1 MRSRGVVQ
9 SIVRSV
15 VRVRSRAISYTSR
28 RAEMFTVER
37 RTCLCLRLASRCCS
51 RSKKDAES
59 SLARQAPRRARTS
72 LWLLRV
78 VLSAAAATATSH
90 SNPEATCRLSS
101 RPLTDFIVHSM
112 GVDFNKLLRCLSS
125 PFFSPLFSLSP
136 PTGHPS
142 PFLTPPVLYSSL
154 FWGFLT
160 VGAMASHR
168 RLRTDA
174 YDPFAV

>member
-1 MRSRGVVQ
+1 
-9 SIVRSV
+9 
-15 VRVRSRAISYTSR
+15 
-28 RAEMFTVER
+28 MFTVER

-51 RSKKDAES
+51 RSKEDAES

-72 LWLLRV
+72 LCLLRV

-101 RPLTDFIVHSM
+101 RPLTDFIVHST

-125 PFFSPLFSLSP
+125 PFFSPLLFPLSP

-142 PFLTPPVLYSSL
+142 PFLTPSYPLL
-154 FWGFLT
+154 FSFLGIFDCGCDGFP
-160 VGAMASHR
+160 SPP
-168 RLRTDA
+168 TDRCL
-174 YDPFAV
+174 